1 MTDNPSDYYARRA
14 EVERAL
20 ADKAQDPA
28 VARLH
33 RELANRYDAIVAGGT
48 EASTEPA
55 GPA

>member
-33 RELANRYDAIVAGGT
+33 RELANRYDTIMAGGT
-48 EASTEPA
+48 VSSTEPA

>member
-1 MTDNPSDYYARRA
+1 MTDIPSDYYARRA
-14 EVERAL
+14 KTERAL

-33 RELANRYDAIVAGGT
+33 RELANRYDAIVAG
-48 EASTEPA
+48 EAESSTEPA